1 MVLLFTVYF
10 CWRLNP
16 DNNWTLIFMCKK
28 NIITIVSYLLIV
40 FFYKRKPIICQ
51 QAEGNQQN

>member
-28 NIITIVSYLLIV
+28 NIITIVSRLLIV
-40 FFYKRKPIICQ
+40 FFTNVNRLQ
-51 QAEGNQQN
+51 FARGNKVAC